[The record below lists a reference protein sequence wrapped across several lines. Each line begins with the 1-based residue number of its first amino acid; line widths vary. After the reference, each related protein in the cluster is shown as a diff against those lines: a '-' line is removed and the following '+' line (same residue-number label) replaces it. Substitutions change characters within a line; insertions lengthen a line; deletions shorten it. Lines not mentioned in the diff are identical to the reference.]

1 MFNYCCQLSSLD
13 LLQDCTC
20 KFCLQ
25 IGCSYQKSVVNS
37 SSTVS
42 SHCLTNNW
50 RYSKQ
55 NFGLHNRNIT
65 LELGIDNE
73 FARKVCKSGALNFK
87 PANSSTKVN
96 DHQLQNLFGKTLRV
110 DKASRYTPKVAKRRS
125 WCNGFSHCDLIGTYV
140 VTLNQP
146 KTGMPVES
154 VQFSFGKSVN
164 STFIL

>member
-1 MFNYCCQLSSLD
+1 MYI
-13 LLQDCTC
+13 
-20 KFCLQ
+20 CLQ

-50 RYSKQ
+50 RYSKP

-65 LELGIDNE
+65 LERGVDNE
-73 FARKVCKSGALNFK
+73 FARKVCKHGAF
-87 PANSSTKVN
+87 N
-96 DHQLQNLFGKTLRV
+96 DKACKSFWETLRV
-110 DKASRYTPKVAKRRS
+110 DKVSRYTPTIAKRRS
-125 WCNGFSHCDLIGTYV
+125 WYNGFSHCDLIGTYV

-154 VQFSFGKSVN
+154 VQFSFEKSVN
-164 STFIL
+164 WTFDSLVIISFRLADDGATTPKLVLG